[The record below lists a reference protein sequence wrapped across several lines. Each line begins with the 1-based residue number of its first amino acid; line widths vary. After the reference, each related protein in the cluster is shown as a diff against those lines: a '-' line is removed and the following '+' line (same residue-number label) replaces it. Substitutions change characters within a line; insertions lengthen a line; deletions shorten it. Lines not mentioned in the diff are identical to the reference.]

1 MRSEVG
7 GQACRGAPCHWLW
20 ESVRAVGHVARGELV
35 VGDQVAD
42 GLAALERELI
52 EHPIEGWT
60 VLEVSGCDTQVEVH
74 GRWQQRIQTH
84 RLRAPMVLDG
94 PDDGDPAS
102 PSTSE
107 WATSVRW
114 LLDEALSTGVLVWGV
129 RAEVTRGVPVIDV
142 STEAGRSPRDWSI
155 AVGMPE
161 PLGVARSLRAWWAL
175 RGRRSGVVLG
185 DPSGA
190 GTNRRP
196 ALEAMTMPGE
206 LVEVVRLHDDRQAP
220 WLQLG
225 CAILTCQQPG
235 VATLAHLD
243 TEPGLPAEAVDDLLR
258 TVVAVVADT
267 GYRWLDADLDDT
279 VRARLAL
286 APTPGSARI
295 DLTRLP

>member
-1 MRSEVG
+1 M
-7 GQACRGAPCHWLW
+7 LW
-20 ESVRAVGHVARGELV
+20 ESVRAVGHVAGGELV
-35 VGDQVAD
+35 VGDQAAER
-42 GLAALERELI
+42 LPALERELI
-52 EHPIEGWT
+52 EHPIDGWT
-60 VLEVSGCDTQVEVH
+60 VLEVSGSDTHVEVH

-84 RLRAPMVLDG
+84 RLRAPMVLDD

-114 LLDEALSTGVLVWGV
+114 HLDEALWTGVLIWGV
-129 RAEVTRGVPVIDV
+129 RAEANRGVPVIDV
-142 STEAGRSPRDWSI
+142 ATEADRSSREWSI

-196 ALEAMTMPGE
+196 PLEARTVPGE
-206 LVEVVRLHDDRQAP
+206 LVEVIRLHDDRQPP
-220 WLQLG
+220 WPQLG
-225 CAILTCQQPG
+225 CAILTCQESG

-258 TVVAVVADT
+258 TVVAVAADA
-267 GYRWLDADLDDT
+267 GYRWLDADLDDAR
-279 VRARLAL
+279 RARLAL
-286 APTPGSARI
+286 ATTPGHARI
-295 DLTRLP
+295 GLTRLP

>member
-1 MRSEVG
+1 
-7 GQACRGAPCHWLW
+7 
-20 ESVRAVGHVARGELV
+20 
-35 VGDQVAD
+35 
-42 GLAALERELI
+42 
-52 EHPIEGWT
+52 
-60 VLEVSGCDTQVEVH
+60 
-74 GRWQQRIQTH
+74 
-84 RLRAPMVLDG
+84 MVLDG

-142 STEAGRSPRDWSI
+142 STEADRSPRDWSI

-161 PLGVARSLRAWWAL
+161 PLGVARSLRKWWAL

-185 DPSGA
+185 DPPGA
-190 GTNRRP
+190 GSNRRP
-196 ALEAMTMPGE
+196 PLEAMTVPGE
-206 LVEVVRLHDDRQAP
+206 LVEVVRLHDDRQPP
-220 WLQLG
+220 WPQLG
-225 CAILTCQQPG
+225 RAILTCQEPG

-258 TVVAVVADT
+258 TVVAIAADT

-279 VRARLAL
+279 RRARLSL
-286 APTPGSARI
+286 ATTPGRARI